1 MSDYI
6 LITGDLAIF
15 DVNSF
20 IGLTFI
26 PPPPPFVISGNGKM
40 KVNGQNI
47 CVEGDESKIQIPCG
61 YNTQSCP
68 QPGAGVL
75 TIESLNS
82 NQKARKNKSGGK
94 PVLLKGSK
102 FNAKFT
108 VNSPAMNQPSGT
120 PDPLAAQ
127 GYKGQG
133 EFNTNN
139 IKVKGS

>member
-6 LITGDLAIF
+6 LITGDFAIF
-15 DVNSF
+15 DANSF
-20 IGLTFI
+20 SGLTFI
-26 PPPPPFVISGNGKM
+26 PPPPPFVLSGNGKM
-40 KVNGQNI
+40 KINGQVI
-47 CVEGDESKIQIPCG
+47 CVEGDEGNVQIPCG

-82 NQKARKNKSGGK
+82 NQKAQKNKSGGK
-94 PVLLKGSK
+94 SVLLKGSQ

-108 VNSPAMNQPSGT
+108 VNSPAMNPQAAT

>member
-47 CVEGDESKIQIPCG
+47 CVEGDESKIQIPCA

-82 NQKARKNKSGGK
+82 NQKAQKNKSGGK

-108 VNSPAMNQPSGT
+108 VNSPAMNPPAGT